1 MASFLGRP
9 SVGASVTQEH
19 IQSIVEFGMVEA
31 EARLV
36 NQDNR
41 REPLASSA
49 NPAKRFRPF

>member
-1 MASFLGRP
+1 VASFLGRP

-41 REPLASSA
+41 REPPASSA
-49 NPAKRFRPF
+49 NSPKRVR